1 MDIKNK
7 LEQIVGEE
15 NLKENESMTL
25 HTTFRAGGLA
35 RYFVSPSNIEEI
47 KKIIEVCKLNKIE
60 YYVVGN
66 GSNLLVSDK
75 GYDGVIIHLGSR
87 FAGIEVEEHTAN
99 VLAGTSLAFTS
110 KQLSKMGL
118 GNMAFAAGI
127 PGSVGGGIVMNA
139 GAYGGELAQVLK
151 EVTYLDEDGEIVTK
165 SVSELKLGYRTSIFK
180 QSSKVVLS
188 AVFNLEMM
196 NAGTLL
202 LEIEELSKKRKE
214 KQPLEYPSAGSTFK
228 RPEGYFAGKLIE
240 DSGLRGYRVGGAMV
254 SEKHCGFVINKNRA
268 SASDI
273 YQLIMDVQKTVYE
286 KFGVSMEMEVQLLGE
301 F

>member
-7 LEQIVGEE
+7 LEKIVGEE

-35 RYFVSPSNIEEI
+35 RYFVSPTSIDEI
-47 KKIIEVCKLNKIE
+47 KAIIEVCKSSRMP
-60 YYVVGN
+60 YYVIGN

-75 GYDGVIIHLGSR
+75 GYEGVIIHLGSR
-87 FAGIEVEEHTAN
+87 FAGIEVGEHTAK
-99 VLAGTSLAFTS
+99 VLVGTSLAFTS

-151 EVTYLDEDGEIVTK
+151 EVTYLDENGDIITK
-165 SVSELKLGYRTSIFK
+165 PVSELGLGYRTSIFK
-180 QSSKVVLS
+180 QSSRVVLS
-188 AVFNLEMM
+188 AVFNLQPM

-240 DSGLRGYRVGGAMV
+240 DSGLRGYKVGGAMV

-268 SASDI
+268 TASDI
-273 YQLIMDVQKTVYE
+273 YQLIMDVQRIVYQ

>member
-7 LEQIVGEE
+7 LEKIVGEE

-35 RYFVSPSNIEEI
+35 RYFVSPTSIDEI
-47 KKIIEVCKLNKIE
+47 KAIIEVCKSSRMP
-60 YYVVGN
+60 YYVIGN

-75 GYDGVIIHLGSR
+75 GYEGVIIHLGSR
-87 FAGIEVEEHTAN
+87 FAGIEVGEHTAK

-151 EVTYLDEDGEIVTK
+151 EVTYLDENGDIITK
-165 SVSELKLGYRTSIFK
+165 PVSELGLGYRTSIFK
-180 QSSKVVLS
+180 QSSRVVLS
-188 AVFNLEMM
+188 AVFNLQPM

-228 RPEGYFAGKLIE
+228 RPEGYFAGKLI
-240 DSGLRGYRVGGAMV
+240 
-254 SEKHCGFVINKNRA
+254 
-268 SASDI
+268 
-273 YQLIMDVQKTVYE
+273 
-286 KFGVSMEMEVQLLGE
+286 
-301 F
+301 

>member
-1 MDIKNK
+1 MDIKNR

-15 NLKENESMTL
+15 NLKENESMSL
-25 HTTFRAGGLA
+25 HTTFRAGGQA
-35 RYFVSPSNIEEI
+35 RYFVSPSSVKEI
-47 KKIIEVCKLNKIE
+47 KDVIEVCKLNKIP
-60 YYVVGN
+60 YYVIGN
-66 GSNLLVSDK
+66 GSNLLVSDA
-75 GYDGVIIHLGSR
+75 GYEGVIIHIGSR
-87 FAGIEVEEHTAN
+87 FAGIEVDEHSAK

-139 GAYGGELAQVLK
+139 GAYGGELASVLK
-151 EVTYLDEDGEIVTK
+151 EVTYLDESGEIVTK
-165 SVSELKLGYRTSIFK
+165 PVSELKLGYRTSIFK

-188 AVFNLEMM
+188 AVFNLEEM

-240 DSGLRGYRVGGAMV
+240 DSGLRGYKVGGAMV

-268 SASDI
+268 TASDI
-273 YQLIMDVQKTVYE
+273 YQLIMDVQRIVYQ

>member
-7 LEQIVGEE
+7 LEKIVGEE

-35 RYFVSPSNIEEI
+35 RYFVSPTSIDEI
-47 KKIIEVCKLNKIE
+47 KAIIEVCKSSRMP
-60 YYVVGN
+60 YYVIGN

-75 GYDGVIIHLGSR
+75 GYEGVIIHLGSR
-87 FAGIEVEEHTAN
+87 FAGIEVGEHTAK

-139 GAYGGELAQVLK
+139 GAYGGELDQVLK
-151 EVTYLDEDGEIVTK
+151 EVTYLDENGDIITK
-165 SVSELKLGYRTSIFK
+165 PVSELGLGYRTSIFK
-180 QSSKVVLS
+180 QSSRVVLS
-188 AVFNLEMM
+188 AVFNLQPM

-240 DSGLRGYRVGGAMV
+240 DSGLRGYKVGGAMV

-268 SASDI
+268 TASDI
-273 YQLIMDVQKTVYE
+273 YQLIMDVQRIVYQ

>member
-7 LEQIVGEE
+7 LEKIVGEE

-35 RYFVSPSNIEEI
+35 KYFVSPTSIDEI
-47 KKIIEVCKLNKIE
+47 KAIIDVCKASKMP
-60 YYVVGN
+60 YYVIGN

-75 GYDGVIIHLGSR
+75 GYEGVIIHLGSR
-87 FAGIEVEEHTAN
+87 FAGIEVGEHTAK

-151 EVTYLDEDGEIVTK
+151 EVTYLDENGDIITK
-165 SVSELKLGYRTSIFK
+165 PVSELKLGYRTSIFK
-180 QSSKVVLS
+180 QSQKVVLS
-188 AVFNLEMM
+188 AVFNLEVM

-240 DSGLRGYRVGGAMV
+240 DSGLRGYKVGGAMV

-268 SASDI
+268 TASDI
-273 YQLIMDVQKTVYE
+273 YRLIMDVQRIVYQ

>member
-7 LEQIVGEE
+7 LEKIVGEE

-35 RYFVSPSNIEEI
+35 KYFVSPASIDEI
-47 KKIIEVCKLNKIE
+47 KAIIEICKASKMP
-60 YYVVGN
+60 YYIIGN

-75 GYDGVIIHLGSR
+75 GYEGVIIHLGSR
-87 FAGIEVEEHTAN
+87 FAGIEVGEHTAN

-151 EVTYLDEDGEIVTK
+151 EVTYLDENGDVVTEP
-165 SVSELKLGYRTSIFK
+165 VSKLKLGYRTSIFK

-188 AVFNLEMM
+188 AVFNLEVM

-240 DSGLRGYRVGGAMV
+240 DSGLRGYKVGGAMV

-268 SASDI
+268 TATDI
-273 YQLIMDVQKTVYE
+273 YQLIMDVQRIVYQ

>member
-7 LEQIVGEE
+7 LEKIVGEE

-35 RYFVSPSNIEEI
+35 RYFVSPTSIDEI
-47 KKIIEVCKLNKIE
+47 KAIIEVCKSSRMP
-60 YYVVGN
+60 YYVIGN

-75 GYDGVIIHLGSR
+75 GYEGVIIHLGSR
-87 FAGIEVEEHTAN
+87 FAGIEVGEHTAK

-151 EVTYLDEDGEIVTK
+151 EVTYLDENGDIITK
-165 SVSELKLGYRTSIFK
+165 PVSELGLGYRTSIFK
-180 QSSKVVLS
+180 QSSRVVLS
-188 AVFNLEMM
+188 AVFNLQPM

-240 DSGLRGYRVGGAMV
+240 DSGLRGYKVGGAMV

-268 SASDI
+268 TASDI
-273 YQLIMDVQKTVYE
+273 YQLIMDVQRIVYQ